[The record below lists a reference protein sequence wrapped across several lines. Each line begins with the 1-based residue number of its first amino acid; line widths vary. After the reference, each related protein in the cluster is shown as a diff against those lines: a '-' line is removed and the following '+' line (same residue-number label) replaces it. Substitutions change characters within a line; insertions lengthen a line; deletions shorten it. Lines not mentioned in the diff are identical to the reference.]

1 MQGRLSCIC
10 YLQNFFPIFS
20 LQNRTKHLYMQKRY
34 FPQFYISIF
43 FLLFCCIHLYGQHES
58 IDKFDQDYVNWYN
71 LDYKQDDVVGTSVDK
86 AYKELLKDKKPSK
99 KIVVAVID
107 SGIDIDHEDLKGR
120 IWTNEDEIPDNNIDD
135 DKNGFVDDVH
145 GWNFLG
151 NSEGENMMFAHYEYT
166 RIYKKFHEKYKDLA
180 SADKLTAKEKKDYL
194 LYKSAAANYTK
205 ELEKHTSEKDQISGF
220 SDNYYKAKELI
231 KPLLNGKKLSLESV
245 RNLEGDDELSKA
257 LKEFFLKLFE
267 AGFQEDGL
275 EHMLETNDNYLNYH
289 LNLDFDPREIIADS
303 PYDMA
308 NVNYGN
314 PNVKGQR
321 SSHGTSVGGV
331 IAALRNNDLG
341 INGIAENV
349 ELMVLRTVPKGDE
362 YDKDIALSIRYAVDN
377 GANIINMSFGK
388 GYSPNK
394 EFVDEAAKY
403 AALKNVLLIH
413 AAGNESTNVDEEP
426 RYPSDKYLDGT
437 DIPNWINVGAS
448 AKDLD
453 KYLAA
458 SFSNYGKDG
467 VDLFAP
473 GHEIISVHPNN
484 KYDTGSGTSL
494 AAPIVSGVAALVWSY
509 YPDLTAVELKE
520 ILVNSAY
527 PIKRPKV
534 IRPSGMGKS
543 KKTKFKHLSIAGG
556 IVNAYEALL
565 LAEKLKK

>member
-1 MQGRLSCIC
+1 MH
-10 YLQNFFPIFS
+10 QNKFP
-20 LQNRTKHLYMQKRY
+20 
-34 FPQFYISIF
+34 
-43 FLLFCCIHLYGQHES
+43 LFCLFLFLACSNLYGQKDN
-58 IDKFDQDYVNWYN
+58 IDQFDQAYIDWYN
-71 LDYKQDDVVGTSVDK
+71 LDYKQDKVVGTSVDK

-107 SGIDIDHEDLKGR
+107 SGIDIDHDDLKGR
-120 IWTNEDEIPDNNIDD
+120 IWTNKDEIPDNNIDD
-135 DKNGFVDDVH
+135 DKNGFVDDIH
-145 GWNFLG
+145 GWNFIG
-151 NSEGENMMFAHYEYT
+151 NSDGENMMFAHYEYT
-166 RIYKKFHEKYKDLA
+166 RIYKKFHEKYKDVA
-180 SADKLTAKEKKDYL
+180 SADKLTGKEKKDYL
-194 LYKSAAANYTK
+194 LYKSAAANYDR
-205 ELEKHTSEKDQISGF
+205 EWAKHTEEKEQIQGF
-220 SDNYYKAKELI
+220 ADNYYKAKELI
-231 KPLLNGKKLSLESV
+231 EPLLGGKKLTLESV
-245 RNLEGDDELSKA
+245 KNIEGDDELSVA
-257 LKEFFLKLFE
+257 LKDFFLKLFE
-267 AGFQEDGL
+267 NGFEESGL
-275 EHMLETNDNYLNYH
+275 EHMQKTNNNYLEYH
-289 LNLDFDPREIIADS
+289 LNLDFNPREIIGDS
-303 PYDMA
+303 PYDMT
-308 NVNYGN
+308 NVSYGN

-394 EFVDEAAKY
+394 EFIDEAAKY
-403 AALKNVLLIH
+403 AAFKNVLLIH
-413 AAGNESTNVDEEP
+413 AAGNESTNVDEQP

-437 DIPNWINVGAS
+437 DIPNWMNVGAS
-448 AKDLD
+448 AKNLD
-453 KYLAA
+453 KNLPA

-473 GHEIISVHPNN
+473 GHQIISVHPKNQYN
-484 KYDTGSGTSL
+484 TGSGTSL

-520 ILVNSAY
+520 ILVRSAY

-534 IRPSGMGKS
+534 IKPSNGKS

-556 IVNAYEALL
+556 VVNAYEALI
-565 LAEKLKK
+565 LAEKFR